1 MLIEVLKVKDEIS
14 DFEFAYID
22 SDKIIAIE
30 DYKCNYLATGIPILH
45 IKCISGYGILIVE
58 YAEDFINRITDNEL
72 SAIGI
77 VQEIKR
83 QLEE

>member
-1 MLIEVLKVKDEIS
+1 MLIEVLKVKNECS

-30 DYKCNYLATGIPILH
+30 NYNCGYLATNIPILH
-45 IKCISGYGILIVE
+45 IKCISGYGILIIE
-58 YAEDFINRITDNEL
+58 FAEDFINRITNEEL
-72 SAIGI
+72 SAMGI

-83 QLEE
+83 QMEE